1 LIVSTISRRVGLLR
15 RATIDRSNRD
25 RRIAAPAPVRCRF
38 VGQLVRNFEM
48 PCYYV
53 ASNLPAE
60 IPAQF
65 RADETDIEDNAEL
78 KKVGFVRVFENLPI

>member
-1 LIVSTISRRVGLLR
+1 MIVSTISRRVGLLR

-53 ASNLPAE
+53 ASNLPAQ

-65 RADETDIEDNAEL
+65 RAEQADETDIADNAEL
-78 KKVGFVRVFENLPI
+78 KKVGFC